1 MASHFH
7 TFTPSQLSRTLCGEP
22 LADCGRTQQGGRA
35 FRRRTDRRY
44 VDCLR
49 MACLACK
56 CSPQRAAARIEGARR
71 LVPHRRMVPTSAR
84 AELLALAC
92 CEATGRHWP
101 AGATATELAVLEGGI
116 SRNISRPAGATAA
129 ELAVLEGGAAAGTG
143 SGAAARVF
151 RECSESGAAAPALAV
166 GPSEMRSSP
175 SEIQSSPSEIQ
186 SVRRMVQR

>member
-1 MASHFH
+1 MASHLHTFTPSHRH

-22 LADCGRTQQGGRA
+22 LADCGCTQQGGRA

-44 VDCLR
+44 VDCMR
-49 MACLACK
+49 MARLACK

-71 LVPHRRMVPTSAR
+71 RVPHRRMVPTSAR

-101 AGATATELAVLEGGI
+101 TGATAAELAVLEGGI

-129 ELAVLEGGAAAGTG
+129 ELAVLEGGAAAGEG
-143 SGAAARVF
+143 SGAATT
-151 RECSESGAAAPALAV
+151 ALAI
-166 GPSEMRSSP
+166 GPSEIQSSP

-186 SVRRMVQR
+186 CVRRMVQR